1 VIAAALALVDR
12 EGIEALT
19 MRRLAADLGV
29 EAMSLYHW
37 FPSKASILDGVI
49 EAIIREL
56 DSLPL
61 PPDGPPA
68 EILIDMGR
76 SYRQALLAHP
86 NMFAVVAARPLTTL
100 EGILIIER
108 ALEALRR
115 SGFSP
120 VQAISSVR
128 TLAAYVLGAV
138 AVQLAQLDSGW
149 PDDDPGHSRELP
161 TFPLASL
168 PTAEYPRI
176 HEVAQAFIEQR
187 WTADDLFERGLEA
200 VVTGLVAQAT
210 EQQWRLDGDQ
220 QLAC

>member
-1 VIAAALALVDR
+1 MIAAALALVDR

-49 EAIIREL
+49 EAIIREM
-56 DSLPL
+56 DGLPL
-61 PPDGPPA
+61 PPNGAPA
-68 EILIDMGR
+68 EILTDMGR
-76 SYRQALLAHP
+76 SYRRALLAHP
-86 NMFAVVAARPLTTL
+86 NVFTVVAARPLTTV
-100 EGILIIER
+100 EGILLIER

-120 VQAISSVR
+120 GQAISSVR

-138 AVQLAQLDSGW
+138 AVELAQLDSGW
-149 PDDDPGHSRELP
+149 PDYPGQPRALP

-168 PTAEYPRI
+168 PADEYPRI
-176 HEVAQAFIEQR
+176 HEVAQAFIDQR

-200 VVTGLVAQAT
+200 IVTGLVIRAA
-210 EQQWRLDGDQ
+210 EQQAAR
-220 QLAC
+220 